1 MAQESRLVVVID
13 SQNAERN
20 ARNLGNEL
28 VSIERKGEFASK
40 SMDSLSVATRAL
52 AGHMAGLVTVG
63 AAISKMDT
71 YTGLQNRL
79 KLVTNNQAELN
90 KATEDTFQIA
100 QKTYSAWDSV
110 LQVYQRF
117 SDNAKT
123 LNLTMDD
130 TARLTETV
138 SKAVAISG
146 ASAEAADAALV
157 QFGQALA
164 SGTLRGE
171 ELNSVMEQTPALA
184 KAIAKG
190 MGITVGELRSVAAEG
205 KITSQEIVK
214 ALRNV
219 QDEVDALF
227 AKTDITIGQSL
238 TLLNNEI
245 TKFVGEAGKGSGAA
259 QALSGSI
266 QLLANNLNLIADSAF
281 AIGIGLMT
289 KAVLTK
295 TVAVQASIAASTK
308 QVFATIAERNAN
320 IAAAKAEVESA
331 LAEAQSTQVTLTNIK
346 ATHAQIMAEI
356 ELEKVRLKAQIT
368 EQGRTATITRMA
380 QLGRLQAQVALEV
393 AAAETAQSAS
403 SARLS
408 AALTAQSV
416 ATSRLALAKSA
427 LMAIF
432 SPMGLAIAATAA
444 SFYLL
449 SSSSDE
455 VKESLAT
462 QSDSVSDL
470 TDKYIKLNTV
480 QALTEGVRLRKE
492 IEQQNDA
499 IDDASGAIK
508 RFAYI
513 QKELFKLSGSDYEDY
528 QNAIKSI
535 ATGASD
541 AGDLLKKMISSGRFS
556 QTQIDKLIEFSSA
569 VAESKNKIEQGNTA
583 LKLLNATSGQ
593 HVEVTAES
601 IKQLTIQTNLTK
613 VATQN
618 FTDMKTQM
626 LDSLRAQVEFIRLNG
641 GSEEQVKS
649 LNKVIQAYS
658 LNQISAT
665 DAVSKFNSTAKVPV
679 DNIKKL
685 QEYAIKTDQSKIAL
699 NQANAELKKQNDLR
713 NEYLKQHQT
722 VLGAQQGETNEL
734 NNQVAAQEK
743 LNKLRDNAN
752 KDNLKNDFL
761 IKNTKAFGGGEKGL
775 DKARAASEFYTDNKI
790 PMTRSLTGQEYAIF
804 EAWYKKQK
812 EVKDLQESISEST
825 RKQTKEVEKQTKE
838 AAKQAVL
845 LAGNDEKS
853 RNMLRVYL
861 AFRNAGLGDK
871 QARVMTAQVG
881 RETDFRNEAMFG
893 SHKDANNGY
902 TNTGFLSWQKSRST
916 KLMQSLQGQGVLDK
930 NGKIQ
935 QTQDAL
941 DAMAKHA
948 VQEAMTDKS
957 YSKSKAALLN
967 DDLDYRSL
975 ERIVAKNLVGWDY
988 DGKKLG
994 KAKASQHLAKQDS
1007 YYNQLSK
1014 ILGDN
1019 PEAVSKA
1026 IGDLSKL
1033 EDEAYKARAKTLE
1046 EVKQLQATYDSE
1058 TVARSKKREE
1068 EINKA
1073 TILGQSNLIPKI
1085 NERYDAEDK
1094 LAQKQFDFEVNGY
1107 KWTEEQKLD
1116 YTYETNSLRLVAEGK
1131 LSEDQRKVALDG
1143 LKLQKQQELG
1153 LLKLAQEQRLF
1164 QARLSLLSETQAMQE
1179 RYRLEREEIHK
1190 NTKLSIE
1197 ERQKLIA
1204 LSKANQDK
1212 ETRDKVNNAVQNWGG
1227 IQADMNGTG
1236 EFFRQDQERF
1246 SRLNAANDLADSQFA
1261 ATDLNEQNSLD
1272 GLNAQFEAG
1281 LIKQQDYENQKT
1293 AIIQAAQD
1301 QRNQIAAEH
1310 AKNVQDIEDKYQ
1322 QDRLNTQIAFGGQMM
1337 GSLTSMFG
1345 SMFGEQSKAYKIMF
1359 AADKA
1364 YAIAAAGI
1372 AIQQNIA
1379 AASKAGFPLNI
1390 PLIAGAVAQ
1399 GASII
1404 ANIRAIKDQGFADG
1418 GYTGSGRKYE
1428 PAGIVHKGEVVWS
1441 QEDIKRW
1448 GGVGLVENMRK
1459 SANPEAFINN
1469 HAINNTSAENVFN
1482 RSFLSSKAF
1491 NDNQNISNIFN
1502 RPTRENQIIVNA
1514 FKPSKDAA
1522 SRSEDVQS
1530 ITNQYAGNNTS
1541 FSEVLDKSIQSSKS
1555 FNASKSIIS
1564 SLSNSKVLNSNV
1576 SNSTVQNAEKE
1587 LLKEVSIFK
1596 DNGFAD
1602 GGYTGK
1608 GKKYEIAGA
1617 VHKGEIVW
1625 SQDDIKKWGGVDK
1638 VEQMRRA
1645 TSPESFV
1652 SNYAQNHTTFESI
1665 LNRANQSSR
1674 IFNQSKEIS
1683 NIFNKSVQD
1692 DQIIY
1697 KGNGN
1702 VPTSAT
1708 SDLYHDGK
1716 VYFSSNGLVQDRSNL
1731 DDVQDFTLGRT
1742 SRPQAEIMP
1751 SIEPSTPTIN
1761 FKIEVINQVS
1771 GATVEAE
1778 QLDEQTVRI
1787 IVTDELDKQL
1797 PRKVP
1802 KLVSD
1807 QIANPNSTISRS
1819 LTENTTARR
1828 NRT

>member
-1 MAQESRLVVVID
+1 
-13 SQNAERN
+13 
-20 ARNLGNEL
+20 
-28 VSIERKGEFASK
+28 
-40 SMDSLSVATRAL
+40 
-52 AGHMAGLVTVG
+52 
-63 AAISKMDT
+63 
-71 YTGLQNRL
+71 
-79 KLVTNNQAELN
+79 
-90 KATEDTFQIA
+90 
-100 QKTYSAWDSV
+100 
-110 LQVYQRF
+110 
-117 SDNAKT
+117 
-123 LNLTMDD
+123 
-130 TARLTETV
+130 

-214 ALRNV
+214 ALKNV

-393 AAAETAQSAS
+393 AAAETAQSAAS
-403 SARLS
+403 SRLS

-556 QTQIDKLIEFSSA
+556 QNQIDKLIEFSSA

-583 LKLLNATSGQ
+583 LKLLNATSRQ

-665 DAVSKFNSTAKVPV
+665 DAVSKFNSTAKIPAE
-679 DNIKKL
+679 NIKGL
-685 QEYAIKTDQSKIAL
+685 QDHATKTDQSKIAL

-722 VLGAQQGETNEL
+722 VLAAQQGETNEL

-752 KDNLKNDFL
+752 KDILKNDFL

-790 PMTRSLTGQEYAIF
+790 PMTRSLTSQEAAIF

-812 EVKDLQESISEST
+812 EAKDLQESITESS
-825 RKQTKEVEKQTKE
+825 RKQTKESEKKLKITQAELEVAKRS
-838 AAKQAVL
+838 AALIESSGLGKYAESKGIPSSVIAGL
-845 LAGNDEKS
+845 LAQESQGIREAKSHTGAIGYFQTTSGYRKQNNMSVADSYDLEKS
-853 RNMLRVYL
+853 GKIVIDNIAKVYEKTGDL
-861 AFRNAGLGDK
+861 AQAILSHNAGEGG
-871 QARVMTAQVG
+871 ARQFTKTGKVKGSA
-881 RETDFRNEAMFG
+881 ERNKEV
-893 SHKDANNGY
+893 SQY
-902 TNTGFLSWQKSRST
+902 
-916 KLMQSLQGQGVLDK
+916 
-930 NGKIQ
+930 
-935 QTQDAL
+935 
-941 DAMAKHA
+941 
-948 VQEAMTDKS
+948 
-957 YSKSKAALLN
+957 
-967 DDLDYRSL
+967 
-975 ERIVAKNLVGWDY
+975 VAKVSRYSDIIAGGVGKGGLS
-988 DGKKLG
+988 DGDSDRAYG
-994 KAKASQHLAKQDS
+994 KQ
-1007 YYNQLSK
+1007 
-1014 ILGDN
+1014 I
-1019 PEAVSKA
+1019 
-1026 IGDLSKL
+1026 
-1033 EDEAYKARAKTLE
+1033 KARLE
-1046 EVKQLQATYDSE
+1046 LVKQGLNLQEQYEEEQAKRTK
-1058 TVARSKKREE
+1058 ARNE
-1068 EINKA
+1068 EINLA
-1073 TILGQSNLIPKI
+1073 QQTGQTALIPKI
-1085 NERYDAEDK
+1085 KERYKAQDELAK
-1094 LAQKQFDFEVNGY
+1094 LQQDFEVNGY
-1107 KWTEEQKLD
+1107 KWTEKQKLE

-1131 LSEDQRKVALDG
+1131 LSEDQRKVALGG
-1143 LKLQKQQELG
+1143 LELQKQQELG

-1164 QARLSLLSETQAMQE
+1164 QAEQFMLGEMERIKKRYALEYDEISKITDLEERRRKMSAFQADFIRNGVGNPTIDQYDTSSQFLKSTNYTKPKQTNMQVLDEDYAQTYQKLKDNLAAVLESEKASYQE
-1179 RYRLEREEIHK
+1179 RLEA
-1190 NTKLSIE
+1190 
-1197 ERQKLIA
+1197 ERVFKEARQQMDNEYHL
-1204 LSKANQDK
+1204 KAIDARKADHDSQLQLYSQMISSASS
-1212 ETRDKVNNAVQNWGG
+1212 TWGG
-1227 IQADMNGTG
+1227 LTQIVKDARG
-1236 EFFRQDQERF
+1236 EN
-1246 SRLNAANDLADSQFA
+1246 SRSFKAMFIAQQSFAIASAIISAHLA
-1261 ATDLNEQNSLD
+1261 ATQVAADATIPFFGAKIAASTAMLAMGYAN
-1272 GLNAQFEAG
+1272 AG
-1281 LIKQQDYENQKT
+1281 LI
-1293 AIIQAAQD
+1293 A
-1301 QRNQIAAEH
+1301 
-1310 AKNVQDIEDKYQ
+1310 
-1322 QDRLNTQIAFGGQMM
+1322 GQ
-1337 GSLTSMFG
+1337 T
-1345 SMFGEQSKAYKIMF
+1345 I
-1359 AADKA
+1359 
-1364 YAIAAAGI
+1364 
-1372 AIQQNIA
+1372 
-1379 AASKAGFPLNI
+1379 AGF
-1390 PLIAGAVAQ
+1390 
-1399 GASII
+1399 S
-1404 ANIRAIKDQGFADG
+1404 DG

-1448 GGVGLVENMRK
+1448 GGVGLVERMRK
-1459 SANPEAFINN
+1459 SANPEAFLNN
-1469 HAINNTSAENVFN
+1469 
-1482 RSFLSSKAF
+1482 
-1491 NDNQNISNIFN
+1491 
-1502 RPTRENQIIVNA
+1502 
-1514 FKPSKDAA
+1514 
-1522 SRSEDVQS
+1522 
-1530 ITNQYAGNNTS
+1530 
-1541 FSEVLDKSIQSSKS
+1541 
-1555 FNASKSIIS
+1555 NASTDS
-1564 SLSNSKVLNSNV
+1564 V
-1576 SNSTVQNAEKE
+1576 
-1587 LLKEVSIFK
+1587 
-1596 DNGFAD
+1596 
-1602 GGYTGK
+1602 
-1608 GKKYEIAGA
+1608 
-1617 VHKGEIVW
+1617 
-1625 SQDDIKKWGGVDK
+1625 
-1638 VEQMRRA
+1638 MRRA
-1645 TSPESFV
+1645 MMSSNAFIESQKQ
-1652 SNYAQNHTTFESI
+1652 AD
-1665 LNRANQSSR
+1665 
-1674 IFNQSKEIS
+1674 IFNQP
-1683 NIFNKSVQD
+1683 VQD
-1692 DQIIY
+1692 TQIIY
-1697 KGNGN
+1697 KGNRDTPKLASSGN
-1702 VPTSAT
+1702 
-1708 SDLYHDGK
+1708 SDLFHDGK

-1731 DDVQDFTLGRT
+1731 DDVQDFTLGST

-1751 SIEPSTPTIN
+1751 SIEPASPTIN

-1787 IVTDELDKQL
+1787 IVKDELDKQL
-1797 PRKVP
+1797 PRTVP

-1828 NRT
+1828 NR

>member
-1 MAQESRLVVVID
+1 MAQESRLVIVID
-13 SQNAERN
+13 AKNAERN
-20 ARNLGNEL
+20 ARNLSNEL
-28 VSIERKGEFASK
+28 DSIERKGDFATK
-40 SMDSLSVATRAL
+40 SMDALSVATRQL
-52 AGHMAGLVTVG
+52 AGYMAGLVTVS
-63 AAISKMDT
+63 AAINNMDT

-79 KLVTNNQAELN
+79 KLVTSSQVELNQAL
-90 KATEDTFQIA
+90 KDTFNIA
-100 QKTYSAWDSV
+100 QVTGQAWDSTA
-110 LQVYQRF
+110 QVYQRF
-117 SDNAKT
+117 ADNAKRLGIT
-123 LNLTMDD
+123 LQQTSS
-130 TARLTETV
+130 LTETV
-138 SKAVAISG
+138 AKAIAISG
-146 ASAEAADAALV
+146 GSAASAEAALV

-164 SGTLRGE
+164 SGVLRGE
-171 ELNSVMEQTPALA
+171 EFNSIAEQAPGLL
-184 KAIAKG
+184 KAIATGLDTNIGQLRG
-190 MGITVGELRSVAAEG
+190 MAAEG
-205 KITSQEIVK
+205 KLTADVVVK
-214 ALRNV
+214 SLERAKV
-219 QDEVDALF
+219 SVDELF
-227 AKTDITIGQSL
+227 GKTDFTIGNSL
-238 TLLNNEI
+238 TMLNNSI
-245 TKFVGEAGKGSGAA
+245 TQFIGEAGKGSGAA

-266 QLLANNLNLIADSAF
+266 QVLANNLDLIANSAF
-281 AIGIGLMT
+281 AMGIGLMT

-295 TVAVQASIAASTK
+295 TVAVKASIAASAQ
-308 QVFATIAERNAN
+308 QVIANIAERNAN

-665 DAVSKFNSTAKVPV
+665 DAVDKFNSTAKVPAE
-679 DNIKKL
+679 NIKGL
-685 QEYAIKTDQSKIAL
+685 QDYATKTDQSKIAL

-743 LNKLRDNAN
+743 LNKLRENAN
-752 KDNLKNDFL
+752 KSMLDDQYWINNYMRNKQLLGEAKAKDFADFTL
-761 IKNTKAFGGGEKGL
+761 NW
-775 DKARAASEFYTDNKI
+775 R
-790 PMTRSLTGQEYAIF
+790 
-804 EAWYKKQK
+804 K
-812 EVKDLQESISEST
+812 ENNIGREVILSKEQLQILQEQWQMHLRVAAIRDEAT
-825 RKQTKEVEKQTKE
+825 NATKEQNKALRQ
-838 AAKQAVL
+838 QAVL
-845 LAGNDEKS
+845 LAGNNERV
-853 RNMLRVYL
+853 RNMLRVYQ

-1019 PEAVSKA
+1019 PEAASKA
-1026 IGDLSKL
+1026 IGDLSKF

-1058 TVARSKKREE
+1058 TVARSKRREE

-1107 KWTEEQKLD
+1107 KWTEEQKLE
-1116 YTYETNSLRLVAEGK
+1116 YTKETSALRLVAEGK
-1131 LSEDQRKVALDG
+1131 LSKEQLDIAKEGLDQQYQHELELINLTKAARQSAYDQANLKALQELKQERDILAAPIGQRAGLSLQFGERNALSENDATLINKGDEAKMKLKQKEIDQLEYNKRIEDAVRIHEENKFKIQEEYAQKYQD
-1143 LKLQKQQELG
+1143 LQKGQYESQL
-1153 LLKLAQEQRLF
+1153 QIWS
-1164 QARLSLLSETQAMQE
+1164 SLLNQGQSVWSNLTQSVKDA
-1179 RYRLEREEIHK
+1179 
-1190 NTKLSIE
+1190 S
-1197 ERQKLIA
+1197 
-1204 LSKANQDK
+1204 
-1212 ETRDKVNNAVQNWGG
+1212 
-1227 IQADMNGTG
+1227 
-1236 EFFRQDQERF
+1236 
-1246 SRLNAANDLADSQFA
+1246 
-1261 ATDLNEQNSLD
+1261 
-1272 GLNAQFEAG
+1272 
-1281 LIKQQDYENQKT
+1281 
-1293 AIIQAAQD
+1293 
-1301 QRNQIAAEH
+1301 
-1310 AKNVQDIEDKYQ
+1310 
-1322 QDRLNTQIAFGGQMM
+1322 
-1337 GSLTSMFG
+1337 
-1345 SMFGEQSKAYKIMF
+1345 GEQSKRYKTMF
-1359 AADKA
+1359 AMQQAF
-1364 YAIAAAGI
+1364 AIASTIVSAHLAAAQTTADITLPFVGKVPAAS
-1372 AIQQNIA
+1372 AILGFGYAQAGMIA
-1379 AASKAGFPLNI
+1379 AQTIAGF
-1390 PLIAGAVAQ
+1390 
-1399 GASII
+1399 SS
-1404 ANIRAIKDQGFADG
+1404 G
-1418 GYTGSGRKYE
+1418 GYTGNMGRGDVAGVVHGQEYVLNAAATKRVGVNTLNAINSGQSLEKASSNQ
-1428 PAGIVHKGEVVWS
+1428 PIVNIYNLPGQTAEVTQNNDGSLDVRIRQIAGEV
-1441 QEDIKRW
+1441 
-1448 GGVGLVENMRK
+1448 
-1459 SANPEAFINN
+1459 
-1469 HAINNTSAENVFN
+1469 
-1482 RSFLSSKAF
+1482 
-1491 NDNQNISNIFN
+1491 
-1502 RPTRENQIIVNA
+1502 
-1514 FKPSKDAA
+1514 
-1522 SRSEDVQS
+1522 
-1530 ITNQYAGNNTS
+1530 
-1541 FSEVLDKSIQSSKS
+1541 
-1555 FNASKSIIS
+1555 
-1564 SLSNSKVLNSNV
+1564 
-1576 SNSTVQNAEKE
+1576 
-1587 LLKEVSIFK
+1587 
-1596 DNGFAD
+1596 
-1602 GGYTGK
+1602 
-1608 GKKYEIAGA
+1608 
-1617 VHKGEIVW
+1617 
-1625 SQDDIKKWGGVDK
+1625 
-1638 VEQMRRA
+1638 
-1645 TSPESFV
+1645 
-1652 SNYAQNHTTFESI
+1652 
-1665 LNRANQSSR
+1665 
-1674 IFNQSKEIS
+1674 
-1683 NIFNKSVQD
+1683 
-1692 DQIIY
+1692 
-1697 KGNGN
+1697 
-1702 VPTSAT
+1702 
-1708 SDLYHDGK
+1708 
-1716 VYFSSNGLVQDRSNL
+1716 
-1731 DDVQDFTLGRT
+1731 
-1742 SRPQAEIMP
+1742 
-1751 SIEPSTPTIN
+1751 
-1761 FKIEVINQVS
+1761 
-1771 GATVEAE
+1771 AE
-1778 QLDEQTVRI
+1778 QAV
-1787 IVTDELDKQL
+1787 V
-1797 PRKVP
+1797 
-1802 KLVSD
+1802 
-1807 QIANPNSTISRS
+1807 AGFNNPNSRINKAAKQNFNIAPKR
-1819 LTENTTARR
+1819 
-1828 NRT
+1828 

>member
-1 MAQESRLVVVID
+1 MAVFYYLEESQMAQEARLVIVID
-13 SQNAERN
+13 SER
-20 ARNLGNEL
+20 AKRTAQDLSVEL
-28 VSIERKGEFASK
+28 DSITKKGDFASK
-40 SMDSLSVATRAL
+40 SMDRMSVATRAL
-52 AGHMAGLVTVG
+52 AGYMAGLLTVG
-63 AAISKMDT
+63 SAISKMDT

-79 KLVTNNQAELN
+79 KLVTNNQVELN
-90 KATEDTFQIA
+90 KATEDTFRIA

-214 ALRNV
+214 ALKNV

-393 AAAETAQSAS
+393 AAAETAQSAAS
-403 SARLS
+403 SRLS

-556 QTQIDKLIEFSSA
+556 QNQIDKLIEFSSA

-583 LKLLNATSGQ
+583 LKLLNATSRQ

-665 DAVSKFNSTAKVPV
+665 DAVSKFNSTAKIPAE
-679 DNIKKL
+679 NIKGL
-685 QEYAIKTDQSKIAL
+685 QDHATKTDQSKIAL

-722 VLGAQQGETNEL
+722 VLAAQQGETNEL

-752 KDNLKNDFL
+752 KDILKNDFL

-790 PMTRSLTGQEYAIF
+790 PMTRSLTSQEAAIF

-812 EVKDLQESISEST
+812 EAKDLQESITESS
-825 RKQTKEVEKQTKE
+825 RKQTKESEKKLKITQAELEVAKRS
-838 AAKQAVL
+838 AALIESSGLGKYAESKGIPSSVIAGL
-845 LAGNDEKS
+845 LAQESQGIREAKSHTGAIGYFQTTSGYRKQNNMSVADSYDLEKS
-853 RNMLRVYL
+853 GKIVIDNIAKVYEKTGDL
-861 AFRNAGLGDK
+861 AQAILSHNAGEGG
-871 QARVMTAQVG
+871 ARQFTKTGKVKGSA
-881 RETDFRNEAMFG
+881 ERNKEV
-893 SHKDANNGY
+893 SQY
-902 TNTGFLSWQKSRST
+902 
-916 KLMQSLQGQGVLDK
+916 
-930 NGKIQ
+930 
-935 QTQDAL
+935 
-941 DAMAKHA
+941 
-948 VQEAMTDKS
+948 
-957 YSKSKAALLN
+957 
-967 DDLDYRSL
+967 
-975 ERIVAKNLVGWDY
+975 VAKVSRYSDIIAGGVGKGGLS
-988 DGKKLG
+988 DGDSDRAYG
-994 KAKASQHLAKQDS
+994 KQ
-1007 YYNQLSK
+1007 
-1014 ILGDN
+1014 I
-1019 PEAVSKA
+1019 
-1026 IGDLSKL
+1026 
-1033 EDEAYKARAKTLE
+1033 KARLE
-1046 EVKQLQATYDSE
+1046 LVKQGLNLQEQYEEEQAKRTK
-1058 TVARSKKREE
+1058 ARNE
-1068 EINKA
+1068 EINLA
-1073 TILGQSNLIPKI
+1073 QQTGQTALIPKI
-1085 NERYDAEDK
+1085 KERYKAQDELAK
-1094 LAQKQFDFEVNGY
+1094 LQQDFEVNGY
-1107 KWTEEQKLD
+1107 KWTEKQKLE

-1131 LSEDQRKVALDG
+1131 LSEDQRKVALGG
-1143 LKLQKQQELG
+1143 LELQKQQELG

-1164 QARLSLLSETQAMQE
+1164 QAEQFMLGEMERIKKRYALEYDEISKITDLEERRRKMSAFQADFIRNGVGNPTIDQYDTSSQFLKSTNYTKPKQTNMQVLDEDYAQTYQKLKDNLAAVLESEKASYQE
-1179 RYRLEREEIHK
+1179 RLEA
-1190 NTKLSIE
+1190 
-1197 ERQKLIA
+1197 ERVFKEARQQMDNEYHL
-1204 LSKANQDK
+1204 KAIDARKADHDSQLQLYSQMISSASS
-1212 ETRDKVNNAVQNWGG
+1212 TWGG
-1227 IQADMNGTG
+1227 LTQIVKDARG
-1236 EFFRQDQERF
+1236 EN
-1246 SRLNAANDLADSQFA
+1246 SRSFKAMFIAQQSFAIASAIISAHLA
-1261 ATDLNEQNSLD
+1261 ATQVAADATIPFFGAKIAASTAMLAMGYAN
-1272 GLNAQFEAG
+1272 AG
-1281 LIKQQDYENQKT
+1281 LI
-1293 AIIQAAQD
+1293 A
-1301 QRNQIAAEH
+1301 
-1310 AKNVQDIEDKYQ
+1310 
-1322 QDRLNTQIAFGGQMM
+1322 GQ
-1337 GSLTSMFG
+1337 T
-1345 SMFGEQSKAYKIMF
+1345 I
-1359 AADKA
+1359 
-1364 YAIAAAGI
+1364 
-1372 AIQQNIA
+1372 
-1379 AASKAGFPLNI
+1379 AGF
-1390 PLIAGAVAQ
+1390 
-1399 GASII
+1399 S
-1404 ANIRAIKDQGFADG
+1404 DG
-1418 GYTGSGRKYE
+1418 GFTGSGGKYQ
-1428 PAGIVHKGEVVWS
+1428 PAGIVHKGEIVWS

-1448 GGVGLVENMRK
+1448 GGVGLVEKMRK
-1459 SANPEAFINN
+1459 SANPEAFLNN
-1469 HAINNTSAENVFN
+1469 
-1482 RSFLSSKAF
+1482 
-1491 NDNQNISNIFN
+1491 
-1502 RPTRENQIIVNA
+1502 
-1514 FKPSKDAA
+1514 
-1522 SRSEDVQS
+1522 
-1530 ITNQYAGNNTS
+1530 
-1541 FSEVLDKSIQSSKS
+1541 
-1555 FNASKSIIS
+1555 NAS
-1564 SLSNSKVLNSNV
+1564 
-1576 SNSTVQNAEKE
+1576 
-1587 LLKEVSIFK
+1587 
-1596 DNGFAD
+1596 AD
-1602 GGYTGK
+1602 S
-1608 GKKYEIAGA
+1608 
-1617 VHKGEIVW
+1617 V
-1625 SQDDIKKWGGVDK
+1625 
-1638 VEQMRRA
+1638 MRRA
-1645 TSPESFV
+1645 MMSSNAFIES
-1652 SNYAQNHTTFESI
+1652 QK
-1665 LNRANQSSR
+1665 QSD
-1674 IFNQSKEIS
+1674 IFNQP
-1683 NIFNKSVQD
+1683 VQD
-1692 DQIIY
+1692 TQIIY
-1697 KGNGN
+1697 KGNRS
-1702 VPTSAT
+1702 VPITSSSAS
-1708 SDLYHDGK
+1708 SDLFHDGK
-1716 VYFSSNGLVQDRSNL
+1716 VYFSSNGFVQDRSNL
-1731 DDVQDFTLGRT
+1731 EDVQDFTMGQAA
-1742 SRPQAEIMP
+1742 RPQAEIMP
-1751 SIEPSTPTIN
+1751 SIEPASPTIN

-1787 IVTDELDKQL
+1787 IVKDELDKQL
-1797 PRKVP
+1797 PRTVP

-1807 QIANPNSTISRS
+1807 QIGNPNSTISRS
-1819 LTENTTARR
+1819 LTENTTVRR
-1828 NRT
+1828 NR

>member
-1 MAQESRLVVVID
+1 MAQEARLVIVID
-13 SQNAERN
+13 SER
-20 ARNLGNEL
+20 AKRTAQDLSVEL
-28 VSIERKGEFASK
+28 DSITKKGDFASK
-40 SMDSLSVATRAL
+40 SMDRMSVATRAL
-52 AGHMAGLVTVG
+52 AGYMAGLLTVG
-63 AAISKMDT
+63 SAISKMDT

-79 KLVTNNQAELN
+79 KLVTNNQVELN
-90 KATEDTFQIA
+90 KATEDTFRIA

-214 ALRNV
+214 ALKNV

-393 AAAETAQSAS
+393 AAAETAQSAAS
-403 SARLS
+403 SRLS

-556 QTQIDKLIEFSSA
+556 QNQIDKLIEFSSA

-583 LKLLNATSGQ
+583 LKLLNATSRQ

-665 DAVSKFNSTAKVPV
+665 DAVSKFNSTAKIPAE
-679 DNIKKL
+679 NIKGL
-685 QEYAIKTDQSKIAL
+685 QDHATKTDQSKIAL

-722 VLGAQQGETNEL
+722 VLAAQQGETNEL

-752 KDNLKNDFL
+752 KDILKNDFL

-790 PMTRSLTGQEYAIF
+790 PMTRSLTSQEAAIF

-812 EVKDLQESISEST
+812 EAKDLQESITESS
-825 RKQTKEVEKQTKE
+825 RKQTKESEKKLKITQAELEVAKRS
-838 AAKQAVL
+838 AALIESSGLGKYAESKGIPSSVIAGL
-845 LAGNDEKS
+845 LAQESQGIREAKSHTGAIGYFQTTSGYRKQNNMSVADSYDLEKS
-853 RNMLRVYL
+853 GKIVIDNIAKVYEKTGDL
-861 AFRNAGLGDK
+861 AQAILSHNAGEGG
-871 QARVMTAQVG
+871 ARQFTKTGKVKGSA
-881 RETDFRNEAMFG
+881 ERNKEV
-893 SHKDANNGY
+893 SQY
-902 TNTGFLSWQKSRST
+902 
-916 KLMQSLQGQGVLDK
+916 
-930 NGKIQ
+930 
-935 QTQDAL
+935 
-941 DAMAKHA
+941 
-948 VQEAMTDKS
+948 
-957 YSKSKAALLN
+957 
-967 DDLDYRSL
+967 
-975 ERIVAKNLVGWDY
+975 VAKVSRYSDIIAGGVGKGGLS
-988 DGKKLG
+988 DGDSDRAYG
-994 KAKASQHLAKQDS
+994 KQ
-1007 YYNQLSK
+1007 
-1014 ILGDN
+1014 I
-1019 PEAVSKA
+1019 
-1026 IGDLSKL
+1026 
-1033 EDEAYKARAKTLE
+1033 KARLE
-1046 EVKQLQATYDSE
+1046 LVKQGLNLQEQYEEEQAKRTK
-1058 TVARSKKREE
+1058 ARNE
-1068 EINKA
+1068 EINLA
-1073 TILGQSNLIPKI
+1073 QQTGQTALIPKI
-1085 NERYDAEDK
+1085 KERYKAQDELAK
-1094 LAQKQFDFEVNGY
+1094 LQQDFEVNGY
-1107 KWTEEQKLD
+1107 KWTEKQKLE

-1131 LSEDQRKVALDG
+1131 LSEDQRKVALGG
-1143 LKLQKQQELG
+1143 LELQKQQELELIQSTREKQLLEAKSSYMGETELAIRRYQIELDEIKKVADEKRKAG
-1153 LLKLAQEQRLF
+1153 LLSANNMGQFQTLDSASDKVFQSGFNASQQVFQQNDPRGYAQWDLQNRYSTDAGGILNTYIDQTNGINLIADEEQRSSQLLAAREQYLQSRKALDEKYAQDERDLNSSLF
-1164 QARLSLLSETQAMQE
+1164 ETQLGQ
-1179 RYRLEREEIHK
+1179 
-1190 NTKLSIE
+1190 
-1197 ERQKLIA
+1197 
-1204 LSKANQDK
+1204 
-1212 ETRDKVNNAVQNWGG
+1212 
-1227 IQADMNGTG
+1227 
-1236 EFFRQDQERF
+1236 
-1246 SRLNAANDLADSQFA
+1246 
-1261 ATDLNEQNSLD
+1261 LD
-1272 GLNAQFEAG
+1272 
-1281 LIKQQDYENQKT
+1281 
-1293 AIIQAAQD
+1293 
-1301 QRNQIAAEH
+1301 
-1310 AKNVQDIEDKYQ
+1310 
-1322 QDRLNTQIAFGGQMM
+1322 
-1337 GSLTSMFG
+1337 SLTSQLSGYWSNMTG
-1345 SMFGEQSKAYKIMF
+1345 IVKNAAGEQSGIYKGMYIAQQAFAIGSATISALQAYNQILASPWYLDVISKST
-1359 AADKA
+1359 AANLVLGMGMA
-1364 YAIAAAGI
+1364 NVG
-1372 AIQQNIA
+1372 
-1379 AASKAGFPLNI
+1379 
-1390 PLIAGAVAQ
+1390 LIAGQ
-1399 GASII
+1399 TI
-1404 ANIRAIKDQGFADG
+1404 AGFSDG
-1418 GYTGSGRKYE
+1418 GYTGSGGKYQ

-1448 GGVGLVENMRK
+1448 GGVGLVEKMRK
-1459 SANPEAFINN
+1459 SANPEAFLNN
-1469 HAINNTSAENVFN
+1469 
-1482 RSFLSSKAF
+1482 
-1491 NDNQNISNIFN
+1491 
-1502 RPTRENQIIVNA
+1502 
-1514 FKPSKDAA
+1514 
-1522 SRSEDVQS
+1522 
-1530 ITNQYAGNNTS
+1530 
-1541 FSEVLDKSIQSSKS
+1541 
-1555 FNASKSIIS
+1555 NAS
-1564 SLSNSKVLNSNV
+1564 
-1576 SNSTVQNAEKE
+1576 
-1587 LLKEVSIFK
+1587 
-1596 DNGFAD
+1596 AD
-1602 GGYTGK
+1602 S
-1608 GKKYEIAGA
+1608 
-1617 VHKGEIVW
+1617 V
-1625 SQDDIKKWGGVDK
+1625 
-1638 VEQMRRA
+1638 MRRA
-1645 TSPESFV
+1645 MMSSSAFIES
-1652 SNYAQNHTTFESI
+1652 QK
-1665 LNRANQSSR
+1665 QSD
-1674 IFNQSKEIS
+1674 IFNQP
-1683 NIFNKSVQD
+1683 VQD
-1692 DQIIY
+1692 TQIIY
-1697 KGNGN
+1697 KGNRDT
-1702 VPTSAT
+1702 PKLASSAN
-1708 SDLYHDGK
+1708 SDLFHDGK
-1716 VYFSSNGLVQDRSNL
+1716 VYFSSSGLVQDRSNL

-1751 SIEPSTPTIN
+1751 SIEQSSPTIN
-1761 FKIEVINQVS
+1761 FKIEVVNQVS

-1828 NRT
+1828 NR

>member
-1 MAQESRLVVVID
+1 MAQESRLVIVID

-28 VSIERKGEFASK
+28 NSIERKGEFASK

-79 KLVTNNQAELN
+79 KLVTNNQSELN
-90 KATEDTFQIA
+90 KATEDTFRIA

-146 ASAEAADAALV
+146 ASAQAADAALV

-184 KAIAKG
+184 KAIAQG
-190 MGITVGELRSVAAEG
+190 MGITVGELRSIAAEG

-219 QDEVDALF
+219 ESDVDALF

-259 QALSGSI
+259 QVLAGSV
-266 QLLANNLNLIADSAF
+266 QTLASNLDLIADGALVV
-281 AIGIGLMT
+281 GIGYITRAILMKSAAIKEGMAST
-289 KAVLTK
+289 LASR
-295 TVAVQASIAASTK
+295 QASVLNAQAEYAEATAAL
-308 QVFATIAERNAN
+308 N
-320 IAAAKAEVESA
+320 AAKAH
-331 LAEAQSTQVTLTNIK
+331 LANVRATN
-346 ATHAQIMAEI
+346 
-356 ELEKVRLKAQIT
+356 
-368 EQGRTATITRMA
+368 
-380 QLGRLQAQVALEV
+380 
-393 AAAETAQSAS
+393 AETQ
-403 SARLS
+403 
-408 AALTAQSV
+408 
-416 ATSRLALAKSA
+416 AK
-427 LMAIF
+427 F
-432 SPMGLAIAATAA
+432 GATAA
-444 SFYLL
+444 
-449 SSSSDE
+449 
-455 VKESLAT
+455 AT
-462 QSDSVSDL
+462 RYAQAQAAV
-470 TDKYIKLNTV
+470 TAATNAQTAAQIKLNTATSIAGRLAKGAFGLIGGWAGV
-480 QALTEGVRLRKE
+480 ATLGVMGLAAAYSYFNNKAEEAKQKLAEQAKVAEKADEELKKLTGNDKAKAVNDLTTAFNAQNKALEKSSRAVGSALIDIENYARGNREVEKISQEARTGTISYTEAIERLNKIKLPTDLYE
-492 IEQQNDA
+492 NLKKQAAQY
-499 IDDASGAIK
+499 DDNASKASLS
-508 RFAYI
+508 A
-513 QKELFKLSGSDYEDY
+513 EKLKLLRVEVKLGGNEA
-528 QNAIKSI
+528 QNAAIQHQKQ
-535 ATGASD
+535 AD
-541 AGDLLKKMISSGRFS
+541 AL
-556 QTQIDKLIEFSSA
+556 
-569 VAESKNKIEQGNTA
+569 GNTA
-583 LKLLNATSGQ
+583 TEAEKATKALQDYQAKQKDSVIDSIYKSGWLDKGY
-593 HVEVTAES
+593 T
-601 IKQLTIQTNLTK
+601 
-613 VATQN
+613 VA
-618 FTDMKTQM
+618 
-626 LDSLRAQVEFIRLNG
+626 
-641 GSEEQVKS
+641 
-649 LNKVIQAYS
+649 
-658 LNQISAT
+658 
-665 DAVSKFNSTAKVPV
+665 
-679 DNIKKL
+679 
-685 QEYAIKTDQSKIAL
+685 
-699 NQANAELKKQNDLR
+699 QANAILELQKAKGMSAILSKDEIDSALR
-713 NEYLKQHQT
+713 NLKIIEE
-722 VLGAQQGETNEL
+722 QQERED
-734 NNQVAAQEK
+734 K
-743 LNKLRDNAN
+743 L
-752 KDNLKNDFL
+752 
-761 IKNTKAFGGGEKGL
+761 T
-775 DKARAASEFYTDNKI
+775 
-790 PMTRSLTGQEYAIF
+790 
-804 EAWYKKQK
+804 EAK
-812 EVKDLQESISEST
+812 
-825 RKQTKEVEKQTKE
+825 RKQTKE

-845 LAGNDEKS
+845 LAGNNEQA
-853 RNMLRVYL
+853 RNMLRVYQS
-861 AFRNAGLGDK
+861 FRNAGLGDK

-975 ERIVAKNLVGWDY
+975 ERIVAKNFVGWDY

-1019 PEAVSKA
+1019 PEAASKA
-1026 IGDLSKL
+1026 IGDLSKF

-1094 LAQKQFDFEVNGY
+1094 LSQKQFDFEVNGY

-1179 RYRLEREEIHK
+1179 RYRLEREEILK

-1204 LSKANQDK
+1204 LSKATQEK

-1227 IQADMNGTG
+1227 IQADMNGTS

-1272 GLNAQFEAG
+1272 GLDAQLEAG

-1418 GYTGSGRKYE
+1418 GYTGSGGKYE

-1441 QEDIKRW
+1441 QEDIRRW

-1469 HAINNTSAENVFN
+1469 HAQNNTSIENVFN

-1491 NDNQNISNIFN
+1491 NDNKSISNISN
-1502 RPTRENQIIVNA
+1502 
-1514 FKPSKDAA
+1514 
-1522 SRSEDVQS
+1522 
-1530 ITNQYAGNNTS
+1530 
-1541 FSEVLDKSIQSSKS
+1541 
-1555 FNASKSIIS
+1555 
-1564 SLSNSKVLNSNV
+1564 LSNSKVLNSNV

-1665 LNRANQSSR
+1665 LNRAHQSSR

-1683 NIFNKSVQD
+1683 NIFNKFVQD

-1697 KGNGN
+1697 KGNSS

-1716 VYFSSNGLVQDRSNL
+1716 VYFSSNGLVQNRSNL
-1731 DDVQDFTLGRT
+1731 DDVQDFTLGRI

-1807 QIANPNSTISRS
+1807 QIGNPNSTISRS

>member
-1 MAQESRLVVVID
+1 MAQESRLVIVID
-13 SQNAERN
+13 AKNAERN

-28 VSIERKGEFASK
+28 DSIERKGDFATK
-40 SMDSLSVATRAL
+40 SMDALSVATRQL
-52 AGHMAGLVTVG
+52 AGYMAGLVTVS

-79 KLVTNNQAELN
+79 KLVTNNQVELN
-90 KATEDTFQIA
+90 KATEDTFRIA

-146 ASAEAADAALV
+146 ASAAAADAALV

-184 KAIAKG
+184 KAIAQG
-190 MGITVGELRSVAAEG
+190 MGITVGELRTVAAEG

-214 ALRNV
+214 ALKNV
-219 QDEVDALF
+219 QADVDALF
-227 AKTDITIGQSL
+227 AKTDITISQSL

-245 TKFVGEAGKGSGAA
+245 TKFVGESGKGSGAA
-259 QALSGSI
+259 EVLSGSI
-266 QLLANNLNLIADSAF
+266 KTLAGNLD
-281 AIGIGLMT
+281 
-289 KAVLTK
+289 VLTSAMMVGGAYWLG
-295 TVAVQASIAASTK
+295 TYIPAIYASGVAVAAKTKELAAQTFAQYTAIQADRAAAAQQVLSTQAVVANTQATLAAIAA
-308 QVFATIAERNAN
+308 E
-320 IAAAKAEVESA
+320 KALEV
-331 LAEAQSTQVTLTNIK
+331 Q
-346 ATHAQIMAEI
+346 
-356 ELEKVRLKAQIT
+356 RLKSQIT
-368 EQGRTATITRMA
+368 EKGRTATITRMA
-380 QLGRLQAQVALEV
+380 ELKKIEAQVTRELAVAEEALAV
-393 AAAETAQSAS
+393 AQSRSAAAG
-403 SARLS
+403 
-408 AALTAQSV
+408 AATV
-416 ATSRLALAKSA
+416 GIGSRLLGLLGGPVGIGITVASLAAGYLLMRDNTNEANKKLEEQAAVAKKAKEELLALKGLEKDSAINDMTASFERQNQALAESSSKINIQ
-427 LMAIF
+427 LN
-432 SPMGLAIAATAA
+432 AIAQLYKGNKEIVQVVSDARDGTISMNDAVKRFNELRISKDIYNA
-444 SFYLL
+444 LKEN
-449 SSSSDE
+449 SSE
-455 VKESLAT
+455 FEKNAKEAKTTKESL
-462 QSDSVSDL
+462 
-470 TDKYIKLNTV
+470 KLFGIEV
-480 QALTEGVRLRKE
+480 ELSGRKA
-492 IEQQNDA
+492 QTA
-499 IDDASGAIK
+499 VAGIDDNSKALIGNESA
-508 RFAYI
+508 A
-513 QKELFKLSGSDYEDY
+513 QK
-528 QNAIKSI
+528 
-535 ATGASD
+535 ATKAQKGY
-541 AGDLLKKMISSGRFS
+541 F
-556 QTQIDKLIEFSSA
+556 
-569 VAESKNKIEQGNTA
+569 
-583 LKLLNATSGQ
+583 
-593 HVEVTAES
+593 
-601 IKQLTIQTNLTK
+601 
-613 VATQN
+613 
-618 FTDMKTQM
+618 
-626 LDSLRAQVEFIRLNG
+626 DSLRAEVLKSNEELALLNLG
-641 GSEEQVKS
+641 YSEETVKKI
-649 LNKVIQAYS
+649 LE
-658 LNQISAT
+658 
-665 DAVSKFNSTAKVPV
+665 
-679 DNIKKL
+679 L
-685 QEYAIKTDQSKIAL
+685 QK
-699 NQANAELKKQNDLR
+699 
-713 NEYLKQHQT
+713 
-722 VLGAQQGETNEL
+722 
-734 NNQVAAQEK
+734 
-743 LNKLRDNAN
+743 
-752 KDNLKNDFL
+752 
-761 IKNTKAFGGGEKGL
+761 
-775 DKARAASEFYTDNKI
+775 
-790 PMTRSLTGQEYAIF
+790 
-804 EAWYKKQK
+804 
-812 EVKDLQESISEST
+812 
-825 RKQTKEVEKQTKE
+825 
-838 AAKQAVL
+838 AKQAV
-845 LAGNDEKS
+845 APPGT
-853 RNMLRVYL
+853 
-861 AFRNAGLGDK
+861 
-871 QARVMTAQVG
+871 TAIVTKEEMDQI
-881 RETDFRNEAMFG
+881 A
-893 SHKDANNGY
+893 KA
-902 TNTGFLSWQKSRST
+902 QK
-916 KLMQSLQGQGVLDK
+916 
-930 NGKIQ
+930 
-935 QTQDAL
+935 AL
-941 DAMAKHA
+941 DALKEKKDALTAAERKHTSELEKQQKVLSVNAK
-948 VQEAMTDKS
+948 VQANAAKYGFAGIE
-957 YSKSKAALLN
+957 SKYNLPAGTLSALHMIESRGN
-967 DDLDYRSL
+967 
-975 ERIVAKNLVGWDY
+975 
-988 DGKKLG
+988 
-994 KAKASQHLAKQDS
+994 AKAYNKETGATGGFQFLEGTAKQYGVKDRTDLAQSAEGAAKYMSYLLKLFKGDLEKAVRAYHAGEGNVMKGKGIGKNNNQYWKDYQSYMAGINGYSAGDISSKDFDKLIQDTTKMAEDQAKLRLQLENEVANQVTKIRYDLAK
-1007 YYNQLSK
+1007 
-1014 ILGDN
+1014 
-1019 PEAVSKA
+1019 
-1026 IGDLSKL
+1026 KL
-1033 EDEAYKARAKTLE
+1033 EDVDKANFSPERKAEIKAELQARADNDIAIAE
-1046 EVKQLQATYDSE
+1046 QATKTKLDSFRDY
-1058 TVARSKKREE
+1058 TK
-1068 EINKA
+1068 
-1073 TILGQSNLIPKI
+1073 
-1085 NERYDAEDK
+1085 
-1094 LAQKQFDFEVNGY
+1094 
-1107 KWTEEQKLD
+1107 TEEQILKDSYAKRQFEAEHDLD
-1116 YTYETNSLRLVAEGK
+1116 LTK
-1131 LSEDQRKVALDG
+1131 DQRKEAVDLLAQQ
-1143 LKLQKQQELG
+1143 LKQELG
-1153 LLKLAQEQRLF
+1153 LMQLAQEQRLF

-1179 RYRLEREEIHK
+1179 RYRLEREEILK
-1190 NTKLSIE
+1190 NTKLSIK

-1204 LSKANQDK
+1204 FSKANQDK

-1227 IQADMNGTG
+1227 IQADMNGTS

-1272 GLNAQFEAG
+1272 GLDAQMEAG

-1379 AASKAGFPLNI
+1379 AASKAGFPRNI

-1418 GYTGSGRKYE
+1418 GYTGSGGKYE

-1441 QEDIKRW
+1441 QEDIRRW

-1502 RPTRENQIIVNA
+1502 QPTRENQIIVNA

-1697 KGNGN
+1697 NGNGN

-1731 DDVQDFTLGRT
+1731 EDVQDFTISQA

-1787 IVTDELDKQL
+1787 IVKDELDKQL
-1797 PRKVP
+1797 PRTVP

-1828 NRT
+1828 NR

>member
-1 MAQESRLVVVID
+1 MAQEARLVIVID
-13 SQNAERN
+13 SER
-20 ARNLGNEL
+20 AKRTAQDLSVEL
-28 VSIERKGEFASK
+28 DSITKKGDFASK
-40 SMDSLSVATRAL
+40 SMDRMSVATRAL
-52 AGHMAGLVTVG
+52 AGYMAGLLTVG
-63 AAISKMDT
+63 SAISKMDT

-79 KLVTNNQAELN
+79 KLVTNNQVELN
-90 KATEDTFQIA
+90 KATEDTFRIA

-214 ALRNV
+214 ALKNV

-393 AAAETAQSAS
+393 AAAETAQSAAS
-403 SARLS
+403 SRLS

-556 QTQIDKLIEFSSA
+556 QNQIDKLIEFSSA

-583 LKLLNATSGQ
+583 LKLLNATSRQ

-665 DAVSKFNSTAKVPV
+665 DAVSKFNSTAKIPAE
-679 DNIKKL
+679 NIKGL
-685 QEYAIKTDQSKIAL
+685 QDHATKTDQSKIAL

-722 VLGAQQGETNEL
+722 VLAAQQGETNEL

-752 KDNLKNDFL
+752 KDILKNDFL

-790 PMTRSLTGQEYAIF
+790 PMTRSLTSQEAAIF

-812 EVKDLQESISEST
+812 EAKDLQESITESS
-825 RKQTKEVEKQTKE
+825 RKQTKESEKKLKITQAELEVAKRS
-838 AAKQAVL
+838 AALIESSGLGKYAESKGIPSSVIAGL
-845 LAGNDEKS
+845 LAQESQGIREAKSHTGAIGYFQTTSGYRKQNNMSVADSYDLEKS
-853 RNMLRVYL
+853 GKIVIDNIAKVYEKTGDL
-861 AFRNAGLGDK
+861 AQAILSHNAGEGG
-871 QARVMTAQVG
+871 ARQFTKTGKVKGSA
-881 RETDFRNEAMFG
+881 ERNKEV
-893 SHKDANNGY
+893 SQY
-902 TNTGFLSWQKSRST
+902 
-916 KLMQSLQGQGVLDK
+916 
-930 NGKIQ
+930 
-935 QTQDAL
+935 
-941 DAMAKHA
+941 
-948 VQEAMTDKS
+948 
-957 YSKSKAALLN
+957 
-967 DDLDYRSL
+967 
-975 ERIVAKNLVGWDY
+975 VAKVSRYSDIIAGGVGKGGLS
-988 DGKKLG
+988 DGDSDRAYG
-994 KAKASQHLAKQDS
+994 KQ
-1007 YYNQLSK
+1007 
-1014 ILGDN
+1014 I
-1019 PEAVSKA
+1019 
-1026 IGDLSKL
+1026 
-1033 EDEAYKARAKTLE
+1033 KARLE
-1046 EVKQLQATYDSE
+1046 LVKQGLNLQEQYEEEQAKRTK
-1058 TVARSKKREE
+1058 ARNE
-1068 EINKA
+1068 EINLA
-1073 TILGQSNLIPKI
+1073 QQTGQTALIPKI
-1085 NERYDAEDK
+1085 KERYKAQDELAK
-1094 LAQKQFDFEVNGY
+1094 LQQDFEVNGY
-1107 KWTEEQKLD
+1107 KWTEKQKLE

-1131 LSEDQRKVALDG
+1131 LSEDQRKVALGG
-1143 LKLQKQQELG
+1143 LELQKQQELG

-1164 QARLSLLSETQAMQE
+1164 QAEQFMLGEMERIKKRYALEYDEISKITDLEERRRKMSAFQADFIRNGVGNPTIDQYDTSSQFLKSTNYTKPKQTNMQVLDEDYAQTYQKLKDNLAAVLESEKASYQE
-1179 RYRLEREEIHK
+1179 RLEA
-1190 NTKLSIE
+1190 
-1197 ERQKLIA
+1197 ERVFKEARQQMDNEYHL
-1204 LSKANQDK
+1204 KAIDARKADHDSQLQLYSQMISSASS
-1212 ETRDKVNNAVQNWGG
+1212 TWGG
-1227 IQADMNGTG
+1227 LTQIVKDARG
-1236 EFFRQDQERF
+1236 EN
-1246 SRLNAANDLADSQFA
+1246 SRSFKAMFIAQQSFAIASAIISAHLA
-1261 ATDLNEQNSLD
+1261 ATQVAADATIPFFGAKIAASTAMLAMGYAN
-1272 GLNAQFEAG
+1272 AG
-1281 LIKQQDYENQKT
+1281 LI
-1293 AIIQAAQD
+1293 A
-1301 QRNQIAAEH
+1301 
-1310 AKNVQDIEDKYQ
+1310 
-1322 QDRLNTQIAFGGQMM
+1322 GQ
-1337 GSLTSMFG
+1337 T
-1345 SMFGEQSKAYKIMF
+1345 I
-1359 AADKA
+1359 
-1364 YAIAAAGI
+1364 
-1372 AIQQNIA
+1372 
-1379 AASKAGFPLNI
+1379 AGF
-1390 PLIAGAVAQ
+1390 
-1399 GASII
+1399 S
-1404 ANIRAIKDQGFADG
+1404 DG
-1418 GYTGSGRKYE
+1418 GFTGSGGKYQ
-1428 PAGIVHKGEVVWS
+1428 PAGIVHKGEIVWS

-1448 GGVGLVENMRK
+1448 GGVGLVEKMRK
-1459 SANPEAFINN
+1459 SANPEAFLNN
-1469 HAINNTSAENVFN
+1469 
-1482 RSFLSSKAF
+1482 
-1491 NDNQNISNIFN
+1491 
-1502 RPTRENQIIVNA
+1502 
-1514 FKPSKDAA
+1514 
-1522 SRSEDVQS
+1522 
-1530 ITNQYAGNNTS
+1530 
-1541 FSEVLDKSIQSSKS
+1541 
-1555 FNASKSIIS
+1555 NAS
-1564 SLSNSKVLNSNV
+1564 
-1576 SNSTVQNAEKE
+1576 
-1587 LLKEVSIFK
+1587 
-1596 DNGFAD
+1596 AD
-1602 GGYTGK
+1602 S
-1608 GKKYEIAGA
+1608 
-1617 VHKGEIVW
+1617 V
-1625 SQDDIKKWGGVDK
+1625 
-1638 VEQMRRA
+1638 MRRA
-1645 TSPESFV
+1645 MMSSNAFIES
-1652 SNYAQNHTTFESI
+1652 QK
-1665 LNRANQSSR
+1665 QSD
-1674 IFNQSKEIS
+1674 IFNQP
-1683 NIFNKSVQD
+1683 VQD
-1692 DQIIY
+1692 TQIIY
-1697 KGNGN
+1697 KGNRS
-1702 VPTSAT
+1702 VPITSSSAS
-1708 SDLYHDGK
+1708 SDLFHDGK
-1716 VYFSSNGLVQDRSNL
+1716 VYFSSNGFVQDRSNL
-1731 DDVQDFTLGRT
+1731 EDVQDFTMGQAA
-1742 SRPQAEIMP
+1742 RPQAEIMP
-1751 SIEPSTPTIN
+1751 SIEPASPTIN

-1828 NRT
+1828 NR

>member
-1 MAQESRLVVVID
+1 MAQESRLVIVID
-13 SQNAERN
+13 AKNAERN

-28 VSIERKGEFASK
+28 DSIERKGEFASK
-40 SMDSLSVATRAL
+40 SMDNLSVATRAL
-52 AGHMAGLVTVG
+52 AGYMAGLVTVSS
-63 AAISKMDT
+63 AISKMDT

-79 KLVTNNQAELN
+79 KLVTNNQVELN
-90 KATEDTFQIA
+90 KATEDTFRIA

-214 ALRNV
+214 ALKNV

-393 AAAETAQSAS
+393 AAAETAQSAAS
-403 SARLS
+403 SRLS

-556 QTQIDKLIEFSSA
+556 QNQIDKLIEFSSA

-583 LKLLNATSGQ
+583 LKLLNATSRQ

-665 DAVSKFNSTAKVPV
+665 DAVSKFNSTAKIPAE
-679 DNIKKL
+679 NIKGL
-685 QEYAIKTDQSKIAL
+685 QDHATKTDQSKIAL

-722 VLGAQQGETNEL
+722 VLAAQQGETNEL

-752 KDNLKNDFL
+752 KDILKNDFL

-790 PMTRSLTGQEYAIF
+790 PMTRSLTSQEAAIF

-812 EVKDLQESISEST
+812 EAKDLQESITESS
-825 RKQTKEVEKQTKE
+825 RKQTKESEKKLKITQAELEVAKRS
-838 AAKQAVL
+838 AALIESSGLGKYAESKGIPSSVIAGL
-845 LAGNDEKS
+845 LAQESQGIREAKSHTGAIGYFQTTSGYRKQNNMSVADSYDLEKS
-853 RNMLRVYL
+853 GKIVIDNIAKVYEKTGDL
-861 AFRNAGLGDK
+861 AQAILSHNAGEGG
-871 QARVMTAQVG
+871 ARQFTKTGKVKGSA
-881 RETDFRNEAMFG
+881 ERNKEV
-893 SHKDANNGY
+893 SQY
-902 TNTGFLSWQKSRST
+902 
-916 KLMQSLQGQGVLDK
+916 
-930 NGKIQ
+930 
-935 QTQDAL
+935 
-941 DAMAKHA
+941 
-948 VQEAMTDKS
+948 
-957 YSKSKAALLN
+957 
-967 DDLDYRSL
+967 
-975 ERIVAKNLVGWDY
+975 VAKVSRYSDIIAGGVGKGGLS
-988 DGKKLG
+988 DGDSDRAYG
-994 KAKASQHLAKQDS
+994 KQ
-1007 YYNQLSK
+1007 
-1014 ILGDN
+1014 I
-1019 PEAVSKA
+1019 
-1026 IGDLSKL
+1026 
-1033 EDEAYKARAKTLE
+1033 KARLE
-1046 EVKQLQATYDSE
+1046 LVKQGLNLQEQYEEEQAKRTK
-1058 TVARSKKREE
+1058 ARNE
-1068 EINKA
+1068 EINLA
-1073 TILGQSNLIPKI
+1073 QQTGQTALIPKI
-1085 NERYDAEDK
+1085 KERYKAQDELAK
-1094 LAQKQFDFEVNGY
+1094 LQQDFEVNGY
-1107 KWTEEQKLD
+1107 KWTEKQKLE

-1131 LSEDQRKVALDG
+1131 LSEDQRKVALGG
-1143 LKLQKQQELG
+1143 LELQKQQELG

-1164 QARLSLLSETQAMQE
+1164 QAEQFMLGEMERIKKRYALEYDEISKITDLEERRRKMSAFQADFIRNGVGNPTIDQYDTSSQFLKSTNYTKPKQTNMQVLDEDYAQTYQKLKDNLAAVLESEKASYQE
-1179 RYRLEREEIHK
+1179 RLEA
-1190 NTKLSIE
+1190 
-1197 ERQKLIA
+1197 ERVFKEARQQMDNEYHL
-1204 LSKANQDK
+1204 KAIDARKADHDSQLQLYSQMISSASS
-1212 ETRDKVNNAVQNWGG
+1212 TWGG
-1227 IQADMNGTG
+1227 LTQIVKDARG
-1236 EFFRQDQERF
+1236 EN
-1246 SRLNAANDLADSQFA
+1246 SRSFKAMFIAQQSFAIASAIISAHLA
-1261 ATDLNEQNSLD
+1261 ATQVAADATIPFFGAKIAASTAMLAMGYAN
-1272 GLNAQFEAG
+1272 AG
-1281 LIKQQDYENQKT
+1281 LI
-1293 AIIQAAQD
+1293 A
-1301 QRNQIAAEH
+1301 
-1310 AKNVQDIEDKYQ
+1310 
-1322 QDRLNTQIAFGGQMM
+1322 GQ
-1337 GSLTSMFG
+1337 T
-1345 SMFGEQSKAYKIMF
+1345 I
-1359 AADKA
+1359 
-1364 YAIAAAGI
+1364 
-1372 AIQQNIA
+1372 
-1379 AASKAGFPLNI
+1379 AGF
-1390 PLIAGAVAQ
+1390 
-1399 GASII
+1399 S
-1404 ANIRAIKDQGFADG
+1404 DG
-1418 GYTGSGRKYE
+1418 GFTGSGGKYQ
-1428 PAGIVHKGEVVWS
+1428 PAGIVHKGEIVWS

-1448 GGVGLVENMRK
+1448 GGVGLVEKMRK
-1459 SANPEAFINN
+1459 SANPEAFLNN
-1469 HAINNTSAENVFN
+1469 
-1482 RSFLSSKAF
+1482 
-1491 NDNQNISNIFN
+1491 
-1502 RPTRENQIIVNA
+1502 
-1514 FKPSKDAA
+1514 
-1522 SRSEDVQS
+1522 
-1530 ITNQYAGNNTS
+1530 
-1541 FSEVLDKSIQSSKS
+1541 
-1555 FNASKSIIS
+1555 NAS
-1564 SLSNSKVLNSNV
+1564 
-1576 SNSTVQNAEKE
+1576 
-1587 LLKEVSIFK
+1587 
-1596 DNGFAD
+1596 AD
-1602 GGYTGK
+1602 S
-1608 GKKYEIAGA
+1608 
-1617 VHKGEIVW
+1617 V
-1625 SQDDIKKWGGVDK
+1625 
-1638 VEQMRRA
+1638 MRRA
-1645 TSPESFV
+1645 MMSSNAFIES
-1652 SNYAQNHTTFESI
+1652 QK
-1665 LNRANQSSR
+1665 QSD
-1674 IFNQSKEIS
+1674 IFNQP
-1683 NIFNKSVQD
+1683 VQD
-1692 DQIIY
+1692 TQIIY
-1697 KGNGN
+1697 KGNRS
-1702 VPTSAT
+1702 VPITSSSAS
-1708 SDLYHDGK
+1708 SDLFHDGK
-1716 VYFSSNGLVQDRSNL
+1716 VYFSSNGFVQDRSNL
-1731 DDVQDFTLGRT
+1731 EDVQDFTMGQAA
-1742 SRPQAEIMP
+1742 RPQAEIMP
-1751 SIEPSTPTIN
+1751 SIEPASPTIN

-1787 IVTDELDKQL
+1787 IVKDELDKQL
-1797 PRKVP
+1797 PRTVP

-1807 QIANPNSTISRS
+1807 QIGNPNSTISRS
-1819 LTENTTARR
+1819 LTENTTVRR
-1828 NRT
+1828 NR

>member
-1 MAQESRLVVVID
+1 MAQESRLVIVID

-28 VSIERKGEFASK
+28 DSIERKGDYASK

-52 AGHMAGLVTVG
+52 AGHMAGLLTVG
-63 AAISKMDT
+63 SAISKMDT

-79 KLVTNNQAELN
+79 KLVTNNQVELN
-90 KATEDTFQIA
+90 KATEDTFRIA

-593 HVEVTAES
+593 HVDVTAES

-665 DAVSKFNSTAKVPV
+665 DAVDKFNSTAKVPAE
-679 DNIKKL
+679 NIKGL
-685 QEYAIKTDQSKIAL
+685 QDYATKTDQSKIVL

-752 KDNLKNDFL
+752 KDILKNDFL

-790 PMTRSLTGQEYAIF
+790 PMTRSLTSQEAAIF

-812 EVKDLQESISEST
+812 EAKDLQESITESS

-838 AAKQAVL
+838 SAKQAVL
-845 LAGNDEKS
+845 LAGNDERV
-853 RNMLRVYL
+853 RNMLRVYQS
-861 AFRNAGLGDK
+861 FRNAGLGDK

-975 ERIVAKNLVGWDY
+975 ERIVAKNFVGWDY

-1019 PEAVSKA
+1019 PEAASKA
-1026 IGDLSKL
+1026 ISDLSKF

-1046 EVKQLQATYDSE
+1046 EIKQLQATYDSE

-1107 KWTEEQKLD
+1107 KWTEKQKLE
-1116 YTYETNSLRLVAEGK
+1116 YTYEINSLRLVAEGK

-1143 LKLQKQQELG
+1143 LELQKQQELG

-1179 RYRLEREEIHK
+1179 RYRLEREEILK
-1190 NTKLSIE
+1190 NTKLSIK

-1204 LSKANQDK
+1204 FSKANQDK

-1227 IQADMNGTG
+1227 IQADMNGTS

-1261 ATDLNEQNSLD
+1261 ATDLNEQNSLN
-1272 GLNAQFEAG
+1272 GLDTQMEAG

-1418 GYTGSGRKYE
+1418 GYTGSGGKYE

-1441 QEDIKRW
+1441 QEDIRRW

-1469 HAINNTSAENVFN
+1469 HAQNNTSIENVFN

-1491 NDNQNISNIFN
+1491 NDNKSISNISN
-1502 RPTRENQIIVNA
+1502 
-1514 FKPSKDAA
+1514 
-1522 SRSEDVQS
+1522 
-1530 ITNQYAGNNTS
+1530 
-1541 FSEVLDKSIQSSKS
+1541 
-1555 FNASKSIIS
+1555 
-1564 SLSNSKVLNSNV
+1564 LSNSKVLNSNV

-1665 LNRANQSSR
+1665 LNRAHQSSR

-1697 KGNGN
+1697 KGNSRA
-1702 VPTSAT
+1702 PTASSSVG
-1708 SDLYHDGK
+1708 SDLFHDGK
-1716 VYFSSNGLVQDRSNL
+1716 VYFSSNGLVQNRSNL
-1731 DDVQDFTLGRT
+1731 EDVQDFTLGST

-1751 SIEPSTPTIN
+1751 SIEPASPIIN

-1787 IVTDELDKQL
+1787 IVTDELDK
-1797 PRKVP
+1797 
-1802 KLVSD
+1802 
-1807 QIANPNSTISRS
+1807 
-1819 LTENTTARR
+1819 
-1828 NRT
+1828 

>member
-1 MAQESRLVVVID
+1 
-13 SQNAERN
+13 
-20 ARNLGNEL
+20 
-28 VSIERKGEFASK
+28 
-40 SMDSLSVATRAL
+40 
-52 AGHMAGLVTVG
+52 
-63 AAISKMDT
+63 
-71 YTGLQNRL
+71 
-79 KLVTNNQAELN
+79 
-90 KATEDTFQIA
+90 
-100 QKTYSAWDSV
+100 
-110 LQVYQRF
+110 
-117 SDNAKT
+117 
-123 LNLTMDD
+123 
-130 TARLTETV
+130 
-138 SKAVAISG
+138 
-146 ASAEAADAALV
+146 
-157 QFGQALA
+157 
-164 SGTLRGE
+164 
-171 ELNSVMEQTPALA
+171 
-184 KAIAKG
+184 
-190 MGITVGELRSVAAEG
+190 
-205 KITSQEIVK
+205 EIVK
-214 ALRNV
+214 ALKNV

-393 AAAETAQSAS
+393 AAAETAQSAAS
-403 SARLS
+403 SRLS

-556 QTQIDKLIEFSSA
+556 QNQIDKLIEFSSA

-583 LKLLNATSGQ
+583 LKLLNATSRQ

-665 DAVSKFNSTAKVPV
+665 DAVSKFNSTAKIPAE
-679 DNIKKL
+679 NIKGL
-685 QEYAIKTDQSKIAL
+685 QDHATKTDQSKIAL

-722 VLGAQQGETNEL
+722 VLAAQQGETNEL

-752 KDNLKNDFL
+752 KDILKNDFL

-790 PMTRSLTGQEYAIF
+790 PMTRSLTSQEAAIF

-812 EVKDLQESISEST
+812 EAKDLQESITESS
-825 RKQTKEVEKQTKE
+825 RKQTKESEKKLKITQAELEVAKRS
-838 AAKQAVL
+838 AALIESSGLGKYAESKGIPSSVIAGL
-845 LAGNDEKS
+845 LAQESQGIREAKSHTGAIGYFQTTSGYRKQNNMSVADSYDLEKS
-853 RNMLRVYL
+853 GKIVIDNIAKVYEKTGDL
-861 AFRNAGLGDK
+861 AQAILSHNAGEGG
-871 QARVMTAQVG
+871 ARQFTKTGKVKGSA
-881 RETDFRNEAMFG
+881 ERNKEV
-893 SHKDANNGY
+893 SQY
-902 TNTGFLSWQKSRST
+902 
-916 KLMQSLQGQGVLDK
+916 
-930 NGKIQ
+930 
-935 QTQDAL
+935 
-941 DAMAKHA
+941 
-948 VQEAMTDKS
+948 
-957 YSKSKAALLN
+957 
-967 DDLDYRSL
+967 
-975 ERIVAKNLVGWDY
+975 VAKVSRYSDIIAGGVGKGGLS
-988 DGKKLG
+988 DGDSDRAYG
-994 KAKASQHLAKQDS
+994 KQ
-1007 YYNQLSK
+1007 
-1014 ILGDN
+1014 I
-1019 PEAVSKA
+1019 
-1026 IGDLSKL
+1026 
-1033 EDEAYKARAKTLE
+1033 KARLE
-1046 EVKQLQATYDSE
+1046 LVKQGLNLQEQYEEEQAKRTK
-1058 TVARSKKREE
+1058 ARNE
-1068 EINKA
+1068 EINLA
-1073 TILGQSNLIPKI
+1073 QQTGQTALIPKI
-1085 NERYDAEDK
+1085 KERYKAQDELAK
-1094 LAQKQFDFEVNGY
+1094 LQQDFEVNGY
-1107 KWTEEQKLD
+1107 KWTEKQKLE

-1131 LSEDQRKVALDG
+1131 LSEDQRKVALGG
-1143 LKLQKQQELG
+1143 LELQKQQELG

-1164 QARLSLLSETQAMQE
+1164 QAEQFMLGEMERIKKRYALEYDEISKITDLEERRRKMSAFQADFIRNGVGNPTIDQYDTSSQFLKSTNYTKPKQTNMQVLDEDYAQTYQKLKDNLAAVLESEKASYQE
-1179 RYRLEREEIHK
+1179 RLEA
-1190 NTKLSIE
+1190 
-1197 ERQKLIA
+1197 ERVFKEARQQMDNEYHL
-1204 LSKANQDK
+1204 KAIDARKADHDSQLQLYSQMISSASS
-1212 ETRDKVNNAVQNWGG
+1212 TWGG
-1227 IQADMNGTG
+1227 LTQIVKDARG
-1236 EFFRQDQERF
+1236 EN
-1246 SRLNAANDLADSQFA
+1246 SRSFKAMFIAQQSFAIASAIISAHLA
-1261 ATDLNEQNSLD
+1261 ATQVAADATIPFFGAKIAASTAMLAMGYAN
-1272 GLNAQFEAG
+1272 AG
-1281 LIKQQDYENQKT
+1281 LI
-1293 AIIQAAQD
+1293 A
-1301 QRNQIAAEH
+1301 
-1310 AKNVQDIEDKYQ
+1310 
-1322 QDRLNTQIAFGGQMM
+1322 GQ
-1337 GSLTSMFG
+1337 T
-1345 SMFGEQSKAYKIMF
+1345 I
-1359 AADKA
+1359 
-1364 YAIAAAGI
+1364 
-1372 AIQQNIA
+1372 
-1379 AASKAGFPLNI
+1379 AGF
-1390 PLIAGAVAQ
+1390 
-1399 GASII
+1399 S
-1404 ANIRAIKDQGFADG
+1404 DG
-1418 GYTGSGRKYE
+1418 GFTGSGGKYQ
-1428 PAGIVHKGEVVWS
+1428 PAGIVHKGEIVWS

-1448 GGVGLVENMRK
+1448 GGVGLVEKMRK
-1459 SANPEAFINN
+1459 SANPEAFLNN
-1469 HAINNTSAENVFN
+1469 
-1482 RSFLSSKAF
+1482 
-1491 NDNQNISNIFN
+1491 
-1502 RPTRENQIIVNA
+1502 
-1514 FKPSKDAA
+1514 
-1522 SRSEDVQS
+1522 
-1530 ITNQYAGNNTS
+1530 
-1541 FSEVLDKSIQSSKS
+1541 
-1555 FNASKSIIS
+1555 NAS
-1564 SLSNSKVLNSNV
+1564 
-1576 SNSTVQNAEKE
+1576 
-1587 LLKEVSIFK
+1587 
-1596 DNGFAD
+1596 AD
-1602 GGYTGK
+1602 S
-1608 GKKYEIAGA
+1608 
-1617 VHKGEIVW
+1617 V
-1625 SQDDIKKWGGVDK
+1625 
-1638 VEQMRRA
+1638 MRRA
-1645 TSPESFV
+1645 MMSSNAFIESQKQ
-1652 SNYAQNHTTFESI
+1652 AD
-1665 LNRANQSSR
+1665 
-1674 IFNQSKEIS
+1674 IFNQP
-1683 NIFNKSVQD
+1683 VQD
-1692 DQIIY
+1692 TQIIY
-1697 KGNGN
+1697 KGNRDT
-1702 VPTSAT
+1702 PKLASSAN
-1708 SDLYHDGK
+1708 SDLFHDGK

-1751 SIEPSTPTIN
+1751 SIEPASPTIN

-1807 QIANPNSTISRS
+1807 QIGNPNSTISRS

-1828 NRT
+1828 NR

>member
-1 MAQESRLVVVID
+1 MAQESRLVIVID

-52 AGHMAGLVTVG
+52 AGHMAGLLTVG
-63 AAISKMDT
+63 SAISKMDT

-79 KLVTNNQAELN
+79 KLVTNNQVELN
-90 KATEDTFQIA
+90 KATEDTFRIA

-214 ALRNV
+214 ALKNV
-219 QDEVDALF
+219 QDEVDTLF

-626 LDSLRAQVEFIRLNG
+626 LDSLRAQLEFIRLNG

-790 PMTRSLTGQEYAIF
+790 PMTRSLTSQEAAIF

-812 EVKDLQESISEST
+812 EAKDLQESISEST

-838 AAKQAVL
+838 SAKQAVL
-845 LAGNDEKS
+845 LAGNNERE
-853 RNMLRVYL
+853 RNMLRVYQS
-861 AFRNAGLGDK
+861 FRNAGLGDK

-975 ERIVAKNLVGWDY
+975 ERIVAKNFVGWDY

-1019 PEAVSKA
+1019 PEAASKA
-1026 IGDLSKL
+1026 ISDLSKF

-1046 EVKQLQATYDSE
+1046 EIKQLQATYDSE

-1107 KWTEEQKLD
+1107 KWTEKQKLE
-1116 YTYETNSLRLVAEGK
+1116 YTYEINSLRLVAEGK

-1143 LKLQKQQELG
+1143 LELQKQQELG

-1179 RYRLEREEIHK
+1179 RYRLEREEILK
-1190 NTKLSIE
+1190 NTKLSIK

-1204 LSKANQDK
+1204 FSKANQDK

-1227 IQADMNGTG
+1227 IQADMNGTS

-1261 ATDLNEQNSLD
+1261 ATDLNEQNSLN
-1272 GLNAQFEAG
+1272 GLDAQMEAG

-1448 GGVGLVENMRK
+1448 GGVGLVEKMRK
-1459 SANPEAFINN
+1459 SANPEAFLNN
-1469 HAINNTSAENVFN
+1469 
-1482 RSFLSSKAF
+1482 
-1491 NDNQNISNIFN
+1491 
-1502 RPTRENQIIVNA
+1502 
-1514 FKPSKDAA
+1514 
-1522 SRSEDVQS
+1522 
-1530 ITNQYAGNNTS
+1530 
-1541 FSEVLDKSIQSSKS
+1541 
-1555 FNASKSIIS
+1555 NAS
-1564 SLSNSKVLNSNV
+1564 
-1576 SNSTVQNAEKE
+1576 
-1587 LLKEVSIFK
+1587 
-1596 DNGFAD
+1596 AD
-1602 GGYTGK
+1602 S
-1608 GKKYEIAGA
+1608 
-1617 VHKGEIVW
+1617 V
-1625 SQDDIKKWGGVDK
+1625 
-1638 VEQMRRA
+1638 MRRA
-1645 TSPESFV
+1645 MMSSNAFIESQKQ
-1652 SNYAQNHTTFESI
+1652 AD
-1665 LNRANQSSR
+1665 
-1674 IFNQSKEIS
+1674 IFNQP
-1683 NIFNKSVQD
+1683 VQD
-1692 DQIIY
+1692 TQIIY
-1697 KGNGN
+1697 KGNRDTPKLASSGN
-1702 VPTSAT
+1702 L
-1708 SDLYHDGK
+1708 DLFHDGK

-1731 DDVQDFTLGRT
+1731 DDVQDFTLGST
-1742 SRPQAEIMP
+1742 SRPQAEMMP
-1751 SIEPSTPTIN
+1751 SIEPASPTIN

-1787 IVTDELDKQL
+1787 IVKDELDKQL
-1797 PRKVP
+1797 PRTVP

>member
-1 MAQESRLVVVID
+1 KAHLANVRAT
-13 SQNAERN
+13 NAE
-20 ARNLGNEL
+20 
-28 VSIERKGEFASK
+28 
-40 SMDSLSVATRAL
+40 T
-52 AGHMAGLVTVG
+52 
-63 AAISKMDT
+63 
-71 YTGLQNRL
+71 
-79 KLVTNNQAELN
+79 QA
-90 KATEDTFQIA
+90 K
-100 QKTYSAWDSV
+100 
-110 LQVYQRF
+110 
-117 SDNAKT
+117 
-123 LNLTMDD
+123 
-130 TARLTETV
+130 
-138 SKAVAISG
+138 
-146 ASAEAADAALV
+146 
-157 QFGQALA
+157 FG
-164 SGTLRGE
+164 
-171 ELNSVMEQTPALA
+171 
-184 KAIAKG
+184 
-190 MGITVGELRSVAAEG
+190 
-205 KITSQEIVK
+205 
-214 ALRNV
+214 
-219 QDEVDALF
+219 
-227 AKTDITIGQSL
+227 
-238 TLLNNEI
+238 
-245 TKFVGEAGKGSGAA
+245 
-259 QALSGSI
+259 
-266 QLLANNLNLIADSAF
+266 
-281 AIGIGLMT
+281 
-289 KAVLTK
+289 
-295 TVAVQASIAASTK
+295 
-308 QVFATIAERNAN
+308 
-320 IAAAKAEVESA
+320 
-331 LAEAQSTQVTLTNIK
+331 
-346 ATHAQIMAEI
+346 
-356 ELEKVRLKAQIT
+356 
-368 EQGRTATITRMA
+368 
-380 QLGRLQAQVALEV
+380 
-393 AAAETAQSAS
+393 
-403 SARLS
+403 
-408 AALTAQSV
+408 
-416 ATSRLALAKSA
+416 
-427 LMAIF
+427 
-432 SPMGLAIAATAA
+432 ATAA
-444 SFYLL
+444 
-449 SSSSDE
+449 
-455 VKESLAT
+455 AT
-462 QSDSVSDL
+462 RYAQAQAAV
-470 TDKYIKLNTV
+470 TAATNAQTAAQIKLNTATSIAGRLAKGAFGLIGGWTGV
-480 QALTEGVRLRKE
+480 ATLGVMGLAAAYSYFNNKAEEAKQKLAEQAKVAEKADEELKKLTGNDKAKAVNDLTIAFNAQNKALEKSSRAVGSALIDIENYARGNREVEKISQEARTGTISYTEAIERLNKIKLPTDLYE
-492 IEQQNDA
+492 NLKKQAAQY
-499 IDDASGAIK
+499 DDNASKASLS
-508 RFAYI
+508 A
-513 QKELFKLSGSDYEDY
+513 EKLKLLRVEVKLGGNEA
-528 QNAIKSI
+528 QNAAIQHQKQ
-535 ATGASD
+535 AD
-541 AGDLLKKMISSGRFS
+541 AL
-556 QTQIDKLIEFSSA
+556 
-569 VAESKNKIEQGNTA
+569 GNTA
-583 LKLLNATSGQ
+583 TEAEKATKALQDYQAKQKDSVIDSIYKSGWLDKGY
-593 HVEVTAES
+593 T
-601 IKQLTIQTNLTK
+601 
-613 VATQN
+613 VA
-618 FTDMKTQM
+618 
-626 LDSLRAQVEFIRLNG
+626 
-641 GSEEQVKS
+641 
-649 LNKVIQAYS
+649 
-658 LNQISAT
+658 
-665 DAVSKFNSTAKVPV
+665 
-679 DNIKKL
+679 
-685 QEYAIKTDQSKIAL
+685 
-699 NQANAELKKQNDLR
+699 QANAILELQKAKGMSAILSKDEIDSALR
-713 NEYLKQHQT
+713 NLKIIEE
-722 VLGAQQGETNEL
+722 QQERED
-734 NNQVAAQEK
+734 K
-743 LNKLRDNAN
+743 L
-752 KDNLKNDFL
+752 
-761 IKNTKAFGGGEKGL
+761 T
-775 DKARAASEFYTDNKI
+775 
-790 PMTRSLTGQEYAIF
+790 
-804 EAWYKKQK
+804 EAK
-812 EVKDLQESISEST
+812 
-825 RKQTKEVEKQTKE
+825 RKQTKE

-845 LAGNDEKS
+845 LAGNNEQA
-853 RNMLRVYL
+853 RNMLRVYQS
-861 AFRNAGLGDK
+861 FRNAGLGDK

-902 TNTGFLSWQKSRST
+902 NNTGFLSWQKSRST

-967 DDLDYRSL
+967 EDLDYRSL
-975 ERIVAKNLVGWDY
+975 ERIVAKNFVGWDY

-1019 PEAVSKA
+1019 PEAASKA
-1026 IGDLSKL
+1026 IGDLSKF

-1094 LAQKQFDFEVNGY
+1094 LSQKQFDFEVNGY

-1179 RYRLEREEIHK
+1179 RYRLEREEILK
-1190 NTKLSIE
+1190 NTKLSIA

-1204 LSKANQDK
+1204 LSKATQEK

-1227 IQADMNGTG
+1227 IQADMNGTS

-1246 SRLNAANDLADSQFA
+1246 NRLNAANDLADSQFA

-1272 GLNAQFEAG
+1272 GLDAQLEAG

-1293 AIIQAAQD
+1293 AIIQTAQD
-1301 QRNQIAAEH
+1301 QRNQIAAEY
-1310 AKNVQDIEDKYQ
+1310 AKNAQDIEDKYQ

-1418 GYTGSGRKYE
+1418 GYTGSGGKYE

-1441 QEDIKRW
+1441 QDDIRRW

-1502 RPTRENQIIVNA
+1502 QPTRENQIIVNA
-1514 FKPSKDAA
+1514 FKSSKDAA
-1522 SRSEDVQS
+1522 SRSGDVQS

-1541 FSEVLDKSIQSSKS
+1541 IENVFNRSFLSSKAFNDNKSIS
-1555 FNASKSIIS
+1555 NIS
-1564 SLSNSKVLNSNV
+1564 NLSNSKVLNSNV

-1638 VEQMRRA
+1638 VEKMRRA

-1665 LNRANQSSR
+1665 LNRAHQSSR

-1683 NIFNKSVQD
+1683 NIFNQSVQD

-1731 DDVQDFTLGRT
+1731 EDVQDFTISQA

-1797 PRKVP
+1797 PRTVP

>member
-1 MAQESRLVVVID
+1 MAQESRLVIVID
-13 SQNAERN
+13 AKNAERN

-28 VSIERKGEFASK
+28 DSIERKGDFATK
-40 SMDSLSVATRAL
+40 SMDGLSVATRQL
-52 AGHMAGLVTVG
+52 AGHMAGLLTVG
-63 AAISKMDT
+63 SAISKMDT

-79 KLVTNNQAELN
+79 KLVTNNQVELN
-90 KATEDTFQIA
+90 KATEDTFRIA

-184 KAIAKG
+184 KAIAQG

-214 ALRNV
+214 ALKNV

-556 QTQIDKLIEFSSA
+556 QNQIDKLIEFSSA

-665 DAVSKFNSTAKVPV
+665 DAVDKFNSTAKVPAE
-679 DNIKKL
+679 NIKGL
-685 QEYAIKTDQSKIAL
+685 QDYATKTDQSKIAL

-752 KDNLKNDFL
+752 KDILKNDFL

-790 PMTRSLTGQEYAIF
+790 PMTRSLTSQEAAIF

-812 EVKDLQESISEST
+812 EAKDLQESITESS

-838 AAKQAVL
+838 SAKQAVL
-845 LAGNDEKS
+845 LAGNDERV

-893 SHKDANNGY
+893 SHKDENNGY

-975 ERIVAKNLVGWDY
+975 ERIVAKNFVGWDY

-1019 PEAVSKA
+1019 PEAASKA
-1026 IGDLSKL
+1026 IGDLSKF

-1058 TVARSKKREE
+1058 TVARSKRREE

-1085 NERYDAEDK
+1085 NERFDAEEK

-1143 LKLQKQQELG
+1143 LELQKQQELELIELAREKQLLEAKSSYMGETELAVRRYQAELKEIEKVRDAKLKAG
-1153 LLKLAQEQRLF
+1153 LLSANNMGQFQTLDSASDKVFQSGFNASQQVFQQNDPREYAQWDLQNRYSTDAGGLLNTYIDQINGINLIADEEQRNSQLLA
-1164 QARLSLLSETQAMQE
+1164 AREQYLQS
-1179 RYRLEREEIHK
+1179 RK
-1190 NTKLSIE
+1190 
-1197 ERQKLIA
+1197 A
-1204 LSKANQDK
+1204 LDEKYAQ
-1212 ETRDKVNNAVQNWGG
+1212 NA
-1227 IQADMNGTG
+1227 
-1236 EFFRQDQERF
+1236 
-1246 SRLNAANDLADSQFA
+1246 
-1261 ATDLNEQNSLD
+1261 
-1272 GLNAQFEAG
+1272 
-1281 LIKQQDYENQKT
+1281 
-1293 AIIQAAQD
+1293 
-1301 QRNQIAAEH
+1301 
-1310 AKNVQDIEDKYQ
+1310 QDIEDKYQ

-1404 ANIRAIKDQGFADG
+1404 ANIRAIKDQGFAEG
-1418 GYTGSGRKYE
+1418 GYTGRGGKYQ

-1448 GGVGLVENMRK
+1448 GGVGLVEKMRK
-1459 SANPEAFINN
+1459 SANPEAFLNN
-1469 HAINNTSAENVFN
+1469 
-1482 RSFLSSKAF
+1482 
-1491 NDNQNISNIFN
+1491 
-1502 RPTRENQIIVNA
+1502 
-1514 FKPSKDAA
+1514 
-1522 SRSEDVQS
+1522 
-1530 ITNQYAGNNTS
+1530 
-1541 FSEVLDKSIQSSKS
+1541 
-1555 FNASKSIIS
+1555 NAS
-1564 SLSNSKVLNSNV
+1564 
-1576 SNSTVQNAEKE
+1576 
-1587 LLKEVSIFK
+1587 
-1596 DNGFAD
+1596 AD
-1602 GGYTGK
+1602 S
-1608 GKKYEIAGA
+1608 
-1617 VHKGEIVW
+1617 V
-1625 SQDDIKKWGGVDK
+1625 
-1638 VEQMRRA
+1638 MRRA
-1645 TSPESFV
+1645 MMSSNAFIESQKQ
-1652 SNYAQNHTTFESI
+1652 AD
-1665 LNRANQSSR
+1665 
-1674 IFNQSKEIS
+1674 IFNQP
-1683 NIFNKSVQD
+1683 VQD
-1692 DQIIY
+1692 TQIIY
-1697 KGNGN
+1697 KGNRDT
-1702 VPTSAT
+1702 PKLASSAN
-1708 SDLYHDGK
+1708 SDLFHDGK

-1751 SIEPSTPTIN
+1751 SIEPASPTIN

-1807 QIANPNSTISRS
+1807 QIGNPNSTISRS

-1828 NRT
+1828 NR

>member
-1 MAQESRLVVVID
+1 
-13 SQNAERN
+13 
-20 ARNLGNEL
+20 
-28 VSIERKGEFASK
+28 
-40 SMDSLSVATRAL
+40 
-52 AGHMAGLVTVG
+52 
-63 AAISKMDT
+63 
-71 YTGLQNRL
+71 
-79 KLVTNNQAELN
+79 
-90 KATEDTFQIA
+90 
-100 QKTYSAWDSV
+100 WDSV

-214 ALRNV
+214 ALKNV

-393 AAAETAQSAS
+393 AAAETAQSAAS
-403 SARLS
+403 SRLS

-556 QTQIDKLIEFSSA
+556 QNQIDKLIEFSSA

-583 LKLLNATSGQ
+583 LKLLNATSRQ

-665 DAVSKFNSTAKVPV
+665 DAVSKFNSTAKIPAE
-679 DNIKKL
+679 NIKGL
-685 QEYAIKTDQSKIAL
+685 QDHATKTDQSKIAL

-722 VLGAQQGETNEL
+722 VLAAQQGETNEL

-752 KDNLKNDFL
+752 KDILKNDFL

-790 PMTRSLTGQEYAIF
+790 PMTRSLTSQEAAIF

-812 EVKDLQESISEST
+812 EAKDLQESITESS
-825 RKQTKEVEKQTKE
+825 RKQTKESEKKLKITQAELEVAKRS
-838 AAKQAVL
+838 AALIESSGLGKYAESKGIPSSVIAGL
-845 LAGNDEKS
+845 LAQESQGIREAKSHTGAIGYFQTTSGYRKQNNMSVADSYDLEKS
-853 RNMLRVYL
+853 GKIVIDNIAKVYEKTGDL
-861 AFRNAGLGDK
+861 AQAILSHNAGEGG
-871 QARVMTAQVG
+871 ARQFTKTGKVKGSA
-881 RETDFRNEAMFG
+881 ERNKEV
-893 SHKDANNGY
+893 SQY
-902 TNTGFLSWQKSRST
+902 
-916 KLMQSLQGQGVLDK
+916 
-930 NGKIQ
+930 
-935 QTQDAL
+935 
-941 DAMAKHA
+941 
-948 VQEAMTDKS
+948 
-957 YSKSKAALLN
+957 
-967 DDLDYRSL
+967 
-975 ERIVAKNLVGWDY
+975 VAKVSRYSDIIAGGVGKGGLS
-988 DGKKLG
+988 DGDSDRAYG
-994 KAKASQHLAKQDS
+994 KQ
-1007 YYNQLSK
+1007 
-1014 ILGDN
+1014 I
-1019 PEAVSKA
+1019 
-1026 IGDLSKL
+1026 
-1033 EDEAYKARAKTLE
+1033 KARLE
-1046 EVKQLQATYDSE
+1046 LVKQGLNLQEQYEEEQAKRTK
-1058 TVARSKKREE
+1058 ARNE
-1068 EINKA
+1068 EINLA
-1073 TILGQSNLIPKI
+1073 QQTGQTALIPKI
-1085 NERYDAEDK
+1085 KERYKAQDELAK
-1094 LAQKQFDFEVNGY
+1094 LQQDFEVNGY
-1107 KWTEEQKLD
+1107 KWTEKQKLE

-1131 LSEDQRKVALDG
+1131 LSEDQRKVALGG
-1143 LKLQKQQELG
+1143 LELQKQQELG

-1164 QARLSLLSETQAMQE
+1164 QAEQFMLGEMERIKKRYALEYDEISKITDLEERRRKMSAFQADFIRNGVGNPTIDQYDTSSQFLKSTNYTKPKQTNMQVLDEDYAQTYQKLKDNLAAVLESEKASYQE
-1179 RYRLEREEIHK
+1179 RLEA
-1190 NTKLSIE
+1190 
-1197 ERQKLIA
+1197 ERVFKEARQQMDNEYHL
-1204 LSKANQDK
+1204 KAIDARKADHDSQLQLYSQMISSASS
-1212 ETRDKVNNAVQNWGG
+1212 TWGG
-1227 IQADMNGTG
+1227 LTQIVKDARG
-1236 EFFRQDQERF
+1236 EN
-1246 SRLNAANDLADSQFA
+1246 SRSFKAMFIAQQSFAIASAIISAHLA
-1261 ATDLNEQNSLD
+1261 ATQVAADATIPFFGAKIAASTAMLAMGYAN
-1272 GLNAQFEAG
+1272 AG
-1281 LIKQQDYENQKT
+1281 LI
-1293 AIIQAAQD
+1293 A
-1301 QRNQIAAEH
+1301 
-1310 AKNVQDIEDKYQ
+1310 
-1322 QDRLNTQIAFGGQMM
+1322 GQ
-1337 GSLTSMFG
+1337 T
-1345 SMFGEQSKAYKIMF
+1345 I
-1359 AADKA
+1359 
-1364 YAIAAAGI
+1364 
-1372 AIQQNIA
+1372 
-1379 AASKAGFPLNI
+1379 AGF
-1390 PLIAGAVAQ
+1390 
-1399 GASII
+1399 S
-1404 ANIRAIKDQGFADG
+1404 DG
-1418 GYTGSGRKYE
+1418 GFTGSGGKYQ
-1428 PAGIVHKGEVVWS
+1428 PAGIVHKGEIVWS

-1448 GGVGLVENMRK
+1448 GGVGLVEKMRK
-1459 SANPEAFINN
+1459 SANPEAFLNN
-1469 HAINNTSAENVFN
+1469 
-1482 RSFLSSKAF
+1482 
-1491 NDNQNISNIFN
+1491 
-1502 RPTRENQIIVNA
+1502 
-1514 FKPSKDAA
+1514 
-1522 SRSEDVQS
+1522 
-1530 ITNQYAGNNTS
+1530 
-1541 FSEVLDKSIQSSKS
+1541 
-1555 FNASKSIIS
+1555 NAS
-1564 SLSNSKVLNSNV
+1564 
-1576 SNSTVQNAEKE
+1576 
-1587 LLKEVSIFK
+1587 
-1596 DNGFAD
+1596 AD
-1602 GGYTGK
+1602 S
-1608 GKKYEIAGA
+1608 
-1617 VHKGEIVW
+1617 V
-1625 SQDDIKKWGGVDK
+1625 
-1638 VEQMRRA
+1638 MRRA
-1645 TSPESFV
+1645 MMSSSAFIESQKQ
-1652 SNYAQNHTTFESI
+1652 AD
-1665 LNRANQSSR
+1665 
-1674 IFNQSKEIS
+1674 IFNQP
-1683 NIFNKSVQD
+1683 VQD
-1692 DQIIY
+1692 TQIIY
-1697 KGNGN
+1697 KGNGS
-1702 VPTSAT
+1702 VPTAASSAN
-1708 SDLYHDGK
+1708 SDLFHDGK
-1716 VYFSSNGLVQDRSNL
+1716 VYFSSNGIVQDRSNL

-1751 SIEPSTPTIN
+1751 SIEQSSPTIN
-1761 FKIEVINQVS
+1761 FKIEVVNQVS

-1778 QLDEQTVRI
+1778 QLDEKTVRI

>member
-1 MAQESRLVVVID
+1 MAQESRLVIVID

-28 VSIERKGEFASK
+28 NSIERKGEFASK

-52 AGHMAGLVTVG
+52 AGHMAGLLTVG
-63 AAISKMDT
+63 SAISKMDT

-90 KATEDTFQIA
+90 KATEDTFRIA

-219 QDEVDALF
+219 ESDVDALF

-259 QALSGSI
+259 QVLAGSV
-266 QLLANNLNLIADSAF
+266 QTLASNLDLIADGALVV
-281 AIGIGLMT
+281 GIGYITRAILMKSAAIKEGMAST
-289 KAVLTK
+289 LASR
-295 TVAVQASIAASTK
+295 QASVLNAQAEYAEATAAL
-308 QVFATIAERNAN
+308 N
-320 IAAAKAEVESA
+320 AAKAH
-331 LAEAQSTQVTLTNIK
+331 LANVRATN
-346 ATHAQIMAEI
+346 
-356 ELEKVRLKAQIT
+356 
-368 EQGRTATITRMA
+368 
-380 QLGRLQAQVALEV
+380 
-393 AAAETAQSAS
+393 AETQ
-403 SARLS
+403 
-408 AALTAQSV
+408 
-416 ATSRLALAKSA
+416 AK
-427 LMAIF
+427 F
-432 SPMGLAIAATAA
+432 GATAA
-444 SFYLL
+444 
-449 SSSSDE
+449 
-455 VKESLAT
+455 AT
-462 QSDSVSDL
+462 RYAQAQAAV
-470 TDKYIKLNTV
+470 TAATNAQTAAQIKLNTATSIAGRLAKGAFGLIGGWAGV
-480 QALTEGVRLRKE
+480 ATLGVMGLAAAYSYFNNKAEEAKQKLAEQAKVAEKADEELKKLTGNDKAKAVNDLTTAFNAQNKALEKSSRAVGSALIDIENYARGNREVEKISQEARTGTISYTEAIERLNKIKLPTDLYE
-492 IEQQNDA
+492 NLKKQAAQY
-499 IDDASGAIK
+499 DDNASKASLS
-508 RFAYI
+508 A
-513 QKELFKLSGSDYEDY
+513 EKLKLLRVEVKLGGNEA
-528 QNAIKSI
+528 QNAAIQHQKQ
-535 ATGASD
+535 AD
-541 AGDLLKKMISSGRFS
+541 AL
-556 QTQIDKLIEFSSA
+556 
-569 VAESKNKIEQGNTA
+569 GNTA
-583 LKLLNATSGQ
+583 TEAEKATKALQDYQAKQKDSVIDSIYKSGWLDKGYTVAQANAILELQKAKGMSAILSKDEIDSALRNLKIIEEQQEREDKLTEAKRKQTQEIEKQAKLTKRLVGISGQSGIGTGPHLDVRYGGSLSGQKVSNEHLARLQAGGKPLTSYKISSNYGPRKAPTKGASSFHKGIDFSMPEGTPITTNVAVKDIKTWYDSKGGGYVSEVIFEDGVSLKLLHQSPKMQSKVKGGASKGSDKAAGDIQSQLERQLDAQRSLENEVAT
-593 HVEVTAES
+593 EVQRIQNNLQVRLEDVDKAGFSPERTAE
-601 IKQLTIQTNLTK
+601 IK
-613 VATQN
+613 
-618 FTDMKTQM
+618 
-626 LDSLRAQVEFIRLNG
+626 
-641 GSEEQVKS
+641 
-649 LNKVIQAYS
+649 
-658 LNQISAT
+658 
-665 DAVSKFNSTAKVPV
+665 
-679 DNIKKL
+679 
-685 QEYAIKTDQSKIAL
+685 
-699 NQANAELKKQNDLR
+699 AELQRRADND
-713 NEYLKQHQT
+713 
-722 VLGAQQGETNEL
+722 
-734 NNQVAAQEK
+734 VA
-743 LNKLRDNAN
+743 
-752 KDNLKNDFL
+752 
-761 IKNTKAFGGGEKGL
+761 I
-775 DKARAASEFYTDNKI
+775 
-790 PMTRSLTGQEYAIF
+790 
-804 EAWYKKQK
+804 
-812 EVKDLQESISEST
+812 
-825 RKQTKEVEKQTKE
+825 
-838 AAKQAVL
+838 AKQAI
-845 LAGNDEKS
+845 
-853 RNMLRVYL
+853 R
-861 AFRNAGLGDK
+861 
-871 QARVMTAQVG
+871 
-881 RETDFRNEAMFG
+881 
-893 SHKDANNGY
+893 
-902 TNTGFLSWQKSRST
+902 
-916 KLMQSLQGQGVLDK
+916 
-930 NGKIQ
+930 
-935 QTQDAL
+935 
-941 DAMAKHA
+941 
-948 VQEAMTDKS
+948 
-957 YSKSKAALLN
+957 
-967 DDLDYRSL
+967 
-975 ERIVAKNLVGWDY
+975 
-988 DGKKLG
+988 
-994 KAKASQHLAKQDS
+994 
-1007 YYNQLSK
+1007 
-1014 ILGDN
+1014 
-1019 PEAVSKA
+1019 
-1026 IGDLSKL
+1026 SKL
-1033 EDEAYKARAKTLE
+1033 EDYKE
-1046 EVKQLQATYDSE
+1046 F
-1058 TVARSKKREE
+1058 
-1068 EINKA
+1068 
-1073 TILGQSNLIPKI
+1073 
-1085 NERYDAEDK
+1085 
-1094 LAQKQFDFEVNGY
+1094 QK
-1107 KWTEEQKLD
+1107 TEEQLLEESFNRKKFNAAHD
-1116 YTYETNSLRLVAEGK
+1116 IE
-1131 LSEDQRKVALDG
+1131 LSKSEQKQAVEL
-1143 LKLQKQQELG
+1143 LEQQKQQELG

-1179 RYRLEREEIHK
+1179 RYRLEREEILK

-1212 ETRDKVNNAVQNWGG
+1212 ETRDKVNNAAQNWGG

-1301 QRNQIAAEH
+1301 QRNQIAAEY
-1310 AKNVQDIEDKYQ
+1310 AKNAQDIEDKYQ

-1418 GYTGSGRKYE
+1418 GYTGSGGKYE

-1441 QEDIKRW
+1441 QEDIRRW

-1469 HAINNTSAENVFN
+1469 HAQNNTSIENVFN

-1491 NDNQNISNIFN
+1491 NDNKSISNISN
-1502 RPTRENQIIVNA
+1502 
-1514 FKPSKDAA
+1514 
-1522 SRSEDVQS
+1522 
-1530 ITNQYAGNNTS
+1530 
-1541 FSEVLDKSIQSSKS
+1541 
-1555 FNASKSIIS
+1555 
-1564 SLSNSKVLNSNV
+1564 LSNSKVLNSNV

-1731 DDVQDFTLGRT
+1731 EDVQDFTISQA

-1807 QIANPNSTISRS
+1807 QIGNPNSTISRS